1 MYVYIVFG
9 ESLVLIS
16 VYGGLVSAVD
26 SRHLRDTGMLE
37 VFKQLARD
45 LVGFF
50 EECGGEVEGGV
61 MEDD

>member
-1 MYVYIVFG
+1 MYVYIVF
-9 ESLVLIS
+9 EYALVLID
-16 VYGGLVSAVD
+16 VV
-26 SRHLRDTGMLE
+26 E